1 MPPKRKPKSVNVQE
15 APNQVS
21 NSSDID
27 IDLIDKLANKGASV
41 KVDDDFV
48 PKLTSPLEEK
58 QEWTAKQ
65 IVLLGNRYEKFRKNV
80 FELCKDDEY
89 RIWLQTTNQKEIAEK
104 WGVSQSYISK
114 TFGSIQR
121 DLKEEVN
128 KNIVALLEKG
138 ESIRSVEN
146 ITGVSR
152 SKIQRIASSQDEVSQ
167 NIPKNKMGHQEE
179 YRAKKRLQYE
189 KKDKEELIDLLIQR
203 DEIIGHLKKMIKNQ

>member
-1 MPPKRKPKSVNVQE
+1 MPPKRKPKSVNAQE

-121 DLKEEVN
+121 DLKEEVH

-179 YRAKKRLQYE
+179 YREKKRLQYE

-203 DEIIGHLKKMIKNQ
+203 DEIIGHLKKQIKNQ